1 MPVLGVRLPW
11 WLSFT
16 STAVLVLATLGVIVP
31 GVIRHRSEE
40 MKVTPCGRSHQ
51 DDVFKP
57 QGYHSHL
64 KVAGVPDGCEC
75 HFELSGDTKGEL
87 VVLMHG
93 ITASSAILRGVARE
107 LETLGFR
114 VLNFDFFGRGHSSA
128 CLERRHD
135 ETLFTEQMQALLDTL
150 HHSKRITD
158 AQHRKFHIVGYSMGG
173 GVAMVYAGNHPE
185 KVRSLYLFAPA
196 GIPFSVP
203 LITNLMYIPGLL
215 TVLETSPYW
224 AQVLLDSRVTSD
236 LEPRTAQVYRWV
248 NFHHASKPDFWRS
261 FVDALYHFPLTNLTA
276 SYTTVGKTTIPTKFF
291 WGTGDRTVPHSC
303 LKHALE
309 LVPHAEVELA
319 EGAGHLAIMEREE
332 QTHPSIVKFFSALRD
347 EPAGS

>member
-40 MKVTPCGRSHQ
+40 MEVTPCGRSHQ

-128 CLERRHD
+128 CLERSKNHFPSRLSMCCIPLVHLHGL
-135 ETLFTEQMQALLDTL
+135 TRGCGRLVLRVLSRLLVF
-150 HHSKRITD
+150 R
-158 AQHRKFHIVGYSMGG
+158 QH
-173 GVAMVYAGNHPE
+173 
-185 KVRSLYLFAPA
+185 
-196 GIPFSVP
+196 
-203 LITNLMYIPGLL
+203 NLP
-215 TVLETSPYW
+215 
-224 AQVLLDSRVTSD
+224 LDS
-236 LEPRTAQVYRWV
+236 
-248 NFHHASKPDFWRS
+248 F
-261 FVDALYHFPLTNLTA
+261 
-276 SYTTVGKTTIPTKFF
+276 
-291 WGTGDRTVPHSC
+291 
-303 LKHALE
+303 
-309 LVPHAEVELA
+309 
-319 EGAGHLAIMEREE
+319 
-332 QTHPSIVKFFSALRD
+332 
-347 EPAGS
+347 